1 MVHLEVL
8 QDARRPA
15 AAWPTPKAWRPPAG
29 KLSLRV
35 SVVSHCQFAC
45 PYCRPGTLAPATTR
59 DRLLKPSAYGRL
71 ARALPYPVGKVR
83 FTGGEPLLRPDFP
96 EIVAAFADA
105 LPGCDLAV
113 TTNGQLLARRLAAL
127 HAAGLRRA
135 TVHVDSLRPDRH
147 RALMGEGDVEAILQ
161 AAIDARACL
170 DQVKLNV
177 VVQRDRNDDE
187 LRDYLDW
194 SRRTGLEVRF
204 IELMN
209 TGSAAAYTRRA
220 FVSGREIVQRL
231 EATPLQRRSPG
242 DPASLWRAPDGVVF
256 GVIASDTE
264 PFCDACDRVRIS
276 ADGSLRGC
284 LYGQPVSIA
293 RALEV
298 ADDQALARTVRDVIA
313 VKTSHHPAQARDR
326 SPFSMADVGG

>member
-1 MVHLEVL
+1 MVHLQVL
-8 QDARRPA
+8 QGARRPA
-15 AAWPTPKAWRPPAG
+15 TAWPPTSAWRPPAG

-35 SVVSHCQFAC
+35 SVVSHCQLAC

-59 DRLLKPSAYGRL
+59 DRLLTPAAYHRL

-113 TTNGQLLARRLAAL
+113 TTNGQLLTRRLPAL

-135 TVHVDSLRPDRH
+135 TVHVDSLRPGRY
-147 RALMGEGDVEAILQ
+147 RELMGEGDVHEVLQ
-161 AAIDARACL
+161 GALDARACL

-187 LRDYLDW
+187 LRDFLDW
-194 SRRTGLEVRF
+194 SRRTGVEVRF

-209 TGSAAAYTRRA
+209 TGSAVAYTRRA
-220 FVSGREIVQRL
+220 FVSGREIVRRL
-231 EATPLQRRSPG
+231 GATPLQRRSPG

-264 PFCDACDRVRIS
+264 PFCEACDRIRVS

-284 LYGQPVSIA
+284 LYAQPVSIA
-293 RALEV
+293 RALET
-298 ADDQALARTVRDVIA
+298 ADDQALARAVHDVIA
-313 VKTSHHPAQARDR
+313 VKVSHHPLQARDR